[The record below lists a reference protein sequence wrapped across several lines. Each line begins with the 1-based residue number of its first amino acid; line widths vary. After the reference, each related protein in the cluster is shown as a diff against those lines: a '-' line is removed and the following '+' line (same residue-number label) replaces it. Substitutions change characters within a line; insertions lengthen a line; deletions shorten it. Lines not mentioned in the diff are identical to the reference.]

1 MAAQFEDISSQ
12 TTSLEAESIENKN
25 LPEKME
31 RCVKYAYKTKSSIS
45 GLIPISAV
53 VVVVLVVV
61 VVVVVVV
68 VDVLLVVVVVVVVV
82 VKVVVVVEVVLVSAV
97 HWEKLENGKM

>member
-68 VDVLLVVVVVVVVV
+68 VDVV
-82 VKVVVVVEVVLVSAV
+82 VVVVVEVVVVIEVVLVSAV
-97 HWEKLENGKM
+97 ELGKNRKW